1 MKGADLGPDA
11 SGRPY
16 SSLVLR
22 RLLTQCWARLTGAAT
37 LLMGCTTASL
47 ADCSDRPRD
56 RPDLDAAGVGR
67 YGTRSP
73 AGGHP
78 GRSPAPR
85 CSDACRAVARRFFLP
100 FAGYLSVAV
109 LLDLVYHSVVGDA
122 TSREANAYYVFFSND
137 PHLAAIGFVWNPLTS
152 LTEMPLILLKGLWPA
167 LTTEAFA
174 SGIMSSVF
182 MAATCYQLFRF
193 MEELGVRRTVRW
205 LLVAAFAVN
214 PMIVFSGGNGMSE
227 ALFLFTLVATTRYLA
242 RWLVGARTRD
252 LIVAGI
258 WLGLAYADR
267 NEAAMAALVS
277 SLVVLIVSYR
287 RSVGSVYQRR
297 LVALTDAVLFAAP
310 FALSFLGWAT
320 VSWIIV
326 GHPFEQFSSVYGTSS
341 QLQILNAGQAGR
353 TQAYTLQA
361 ALGVILAFAP
371 LIPLAALGAVGRA
384 WHERDPR
391 IFAILS
397 VLGGV
402 LMFEVVAFRLH
413 AINIAERYFIYAVPV
428 MVLFAALIARPVAK
442 SAAELREERQE
453 KQQGWTPRYL
463 AARRRQRRA
472 LTLAGAIARSPYW
485 CLACSPRITRCS
497 TR

>member
-1 MKGADLGPDA
+1 ML
-11 SGRPY
+11 
-16 SSLVLR
+16 
-22 RLLTQCWARLTGAAT
+22 AT

-78 GRSPAPR
+78 GRAPAPR
-85 CSDACRAVARRFFLP
+85 CSNACRAVARVSSSRLP
-100 FAGYLSVAV
+100 DTSPSPCCSTSSTTASI
-109 LLDLVYHSVVGDA
+109 GDA

-152 LTEMPLILLKGLWPA
+152 LTEMPLILLKGIWPA
-167 LTTEAFA
+167 LTAEAFA

-182 MAATCYQLFRF
+182 MAGTCYQLFRF

-242 RWLVGARTRD
+242 RWLAGARTRD

-277 SLVVLIVSYR
+277 VA
-287 RSVGSVYQRR
+287 RS
-297 LVALTDAVLFAAP
+297 TD
-310 FALSFLGWAT
+310 SFL
-320 VSWIIV
+320 
-326 GHPFEQFSSVYGTSS
+326 P
-341 QLQILNAGQAGR
+341 
-353 TQAYTLQA
+353 
-361 ALGVILAFAP
+361 
-371 LIPLAALGAVGRA
+371 AVGRLGPPTTTCGSDRCRA
-384 WHERDPR
+384 VCCPLRPQFPWLGRGELDHRRPPFRTVLLRLRHQFTAANFER
-391 IFAILS
+391 
-397 VLGGV
+397 
-402 LMFEVVAFRLH
+402 
-413 AINIAERYFIYAVPV
+413 
-428 MVLFAALIARPVAK
+428 RPGRPH
-442 SAAELREERQE
+442 S
-453 KQQGWTPRYL
+453 G
-463 AARRRQRRA
+463 
-472 LTLAGAIARSPYW
+472 
-485 CLACSPRITRCS
+485 ITRCRRPS
-497 TR
+497 G